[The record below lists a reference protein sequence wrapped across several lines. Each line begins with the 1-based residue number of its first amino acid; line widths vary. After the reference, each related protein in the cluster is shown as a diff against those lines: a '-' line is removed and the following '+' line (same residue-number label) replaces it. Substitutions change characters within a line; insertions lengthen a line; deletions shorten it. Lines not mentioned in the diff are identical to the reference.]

1 MIHGMDFL
9 LPRAKFQPSPAYYLY
24 LSILLTTCSFSLQKS
39 TKQLCLVWLLFSRIY
54 MTYHSQTLGWGF
66 LSALPELNDISFF
79 SKKHSRTKVGTV
91 PSLRNQRRN
100 RQGFRIPPR
109 KTTTCVCQCED
120 HGAYGLLHW
129 LLVHCQHAGVP
140 EWSWLGTMGDRPA
153 TWEVIK
159 SLDARMIDFNP
170 GAWSSH
176 DYKWLITMLIVSPPS
191 RVSLV
196 FQRACNQPLTVCRV
210 ILFQQCP
217 PAKIGT
223 LPEFQTFSG
232 YPWRLDD
239 SGPGWLFGRSIP
251 PVATNRWCTYEDK
264 ICFGFAESPCFPRGF
279 VLIGPD
285 LWVSASVLI
294 YQARFQH
301 DATRHSRV
309 ALQRAFEKVKPFF
322 EDVMWIG
329 FTGHFSWKLRK
340 SFVRTLSEIQED
352 DLRNGLGTCNHY
364 DLQALQPVCSF

>member
-1 MIHGMDFL
+1 
-9 LPRAKFQPSPAYYLY
+9 
-24 LSILLTTCSFSLQKS
+24 
-39 TKQLCLVWLLFSRIY
+39 
-54 MTYHSQTLGWGF
+54 
-66 LSALPELNDISFF
+66 
-79 SKKHSRTKVGTV
+79 
-91 PSLRNQRRN
+91 
-100 RQGFRIPPR
+100 
-109 KTTTCVCQCED
+109 
-120 HGAYGLLHW
+120 
-129 LLVHCQHAGVP
+129 
-140 EWSWLGTMGDRPA
+140 
-153 TWEVIK
+153 
-159 SLDARMIDFNP
+159 
-170 GAWSSH
+170 
-176 DYKWLITMLIVSPPS
+176 MLIVSPPS

-239 SGPGWLFGRSIP
+239 SGPGGFSVGQSP
-251 PVATNRWCTYEDK
+251 GGHQTADAHMK

-309 ALQRAFEKVKPFF
+309 ALQRAFEGVKPFF

-329 FTGHFSWKLRK
+329 FTGHFS
-340 SFVRTLSEIQED
+340 
-352 DLRNGLGTCNHY
+352 
-364 DLQALQPVCSF
+364 